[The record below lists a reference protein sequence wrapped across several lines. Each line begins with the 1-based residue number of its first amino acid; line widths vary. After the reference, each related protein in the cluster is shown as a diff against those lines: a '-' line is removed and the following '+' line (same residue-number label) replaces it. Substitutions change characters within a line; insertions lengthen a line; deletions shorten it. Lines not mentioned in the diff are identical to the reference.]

1 MSTKRNIAV
10 LATVITLGVAGWF
23 GWQHFGA
30 SPSVNDQAAGGE
42 RSAGA
47 SGPSGAAA
55 RGGGRPAGGGGRGGP
70 RQSLVVVGAVTLAT
84 TGDRLSAIGD
94 GEAVASVEVVP
105 RDNGVVIAVP
115 VQSGQGVSAGDVL
128 VQLDREAETIAR
140 DIAARAVQDASTLRD
155 RRARLKRSQAGS
167 QSDLD
172 EAEASLARATLA
184 LRDAALT
191 LARRDVVAPIDGVV
205 GLVPVEPGDRV
216 TPNTV
221 LATIDDRSHIRV
233 DFRIPERFASRVTVD
248 QAIAATSYA
257 LPGTELNGKV
267 VAIGSRVEID
277 SRSLPVQAVIDN
289 AEDRLRPGMSFQVT
303 LRFAGEELPA
313 VDPLAVQWDSRG
325 AFVWRV
331 DDGSVTRVSVG
342 IVQREPEMVLVNA
355 ALEEGD
361 LVVTEG
367 VLSLRPGASVRI
379 DNPPQG
385 QSSERPSDQ
394 SSARPSDNSSETSKG
409 SESS

>member
-1 MSTKRNIAV
+1 
-10 LATVITLGVAGWF
+10 
-23 GWQHFGA
+23 
-30 SPSVNDQAAGGE
+30 
-42 RSAGA
+42 
-47 SGPSGAAA
+47 
-55 RGGGRPAGGGGRGGP
+55 
-70 RQSLVVVGAVTLAT
+70 
-84 TGDRLSAIGD
+84 
-94 GEAVASVEVVP
+94 
-105 RDNGVVIAVP
+105 
-115 VQSGQGVSAGDVL
+115 VSAGDVL

-313 VDPLAVQWDSRG
+313 VDPLAIQWDSRG

-355 ALEEGD
+355 ALEEDHRSG
-361 LVVTEG
+361 
-367 VLSLRPGASVRI
+367 GARTAI
-379 DNPPQG
+379 GRQPNRDHLHRLQ
-385 QSSERPSDQ
+385 RRCTRDY
-394 SSARPSDNSSETSKG
+394 
-409 SESS
+409 